1 MSRTYSG
8 APVDQKVTTIFCT
21 PVTRDPRCPDC
32 GRQGHYRDA
41 VTRPLTDPPV
51 AGYPLVLRVAVPR
64 YRVSPA
70 IVDGWCSVKIWA
82 SWRPRGRRR
91 PAMCSVCVAAV
102 DEPVLPQGHRPIG
115 ALRHLLRP
123 TILTPTAG
131 HCCKRTLNPPGVLS
145 QRITCRGRR
154 GRAHHR
160 DGGRGEAGRGGRPRP
175 RPSSSPLRAKNR
187 QRLPYPL
194 GNGGLRFVVRCV
206 SISVHR
212 E

>member
-1 MSRTYSG
+1 MSGLWLPGPLSRR
-8 APVDQKVTTIFCT
+8 
-21 PVTRDPRCPDC
+21 RDPAD
-32 GRQGHYRDA
+32 
-41 VTRPLTDPPV
+41 
-51 AGYPLVLRVAVPR
+51 
-64 YRVSPA
+64 
-70 IVDGWCSVKIWA
+70 DGSA
-82 SWRPRGRRR
+82 GRRLPAGAAGCCAPLPLCHER
-91 PAMCSVCVAAV
+91 LWAGGVLSRSGQAGGPAVGDDPAMRSVCVAAV

-123 TILTPTAG
+123 TTLTPTTS

-145 QRITCRGRR
+145 QRITCRGWR

-175 RPSSSPLRAKNR
+175 RPSSSPPLRSKNR
-187 QRLPYPL
+187 QRPPYPL
-194 GNGGLRFVVRCV
+194 RNGGLRFVVRCV